1 MTSYVSIETEGNLG
15 FDLEE
20 VTNQVLQAV
29 MEEEACPY
37 DVTVNL
43 TLTDNDEI
51 QAVNASFRQIDR
63 ATDVLSFPNLHFETP
78 GDFSEAEDHEA
89 DCFDPDTGELML
101 GDIMISEDKVR
112 EHAEA
117 YGHSLKREF
126 AFLVAHSLF
135 HLCGYDHMEE
145 EEAKVMESK
154 QEAILQK
161 LKITRE

>member
-112 EHAEA
+112 EQAEA

-145 EEAKVMESK
+145 EEANVMESK